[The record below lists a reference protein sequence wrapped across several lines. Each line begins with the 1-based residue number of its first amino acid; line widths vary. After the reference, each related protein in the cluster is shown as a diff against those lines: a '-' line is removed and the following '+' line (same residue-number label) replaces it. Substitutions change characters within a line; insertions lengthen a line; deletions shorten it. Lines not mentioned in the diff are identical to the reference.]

1 MHSLTPLNEDQPTS
15 FKKFPVRVMDFE
27 TGMMHTVDYLNDL
40 STGNKRGE
48 EKEVKD
54 TILPL
59 NYRVNYSI
67 ACHKHRCYIYGG
79 LDENN
84 KLIEGME
91 TFELPNYKFAP
102 VKYRGD

>member
-1 MHSLTPLNEDQPTS
+1 MHSLTPRNEDQPAS

-27 TGMMHTVDYLNDL
+27 TGMMHTVDYMNDL

-59 NYRVNYSI
+59 SYRVNYSI

-102 VKYRGD
+102 VKYRGE